1 MKGLGRVVIGSPV
14 GVSLGAAVFFTVDSL
29 LRPKSSNAQLDEHAV
44 NDPGDNSKAFVYAMD
59 EMSSDKWRFQIKI
72 VWEGVVKPHFQSG
85 KLLIVGNYQL
95 MEFSL
100 VPL

>member
-72 VWEGVVKPHFQSG
+72 VWEGIANHIF
-85 KLLIVGNYQL
+85 KLANC
-95 MEFSL
+95 
-100 VPL
+100 